1 MTRKEQREHVFK
13 LVFELEFH
21 SNGEI
26 PEQQQEYFSSLGEVE
41 PQETESIQKKASAVA
56 DHATAI
62 DELLN
67 TKTAGWKTSRMN
79 KVDLAILRL
88 AVYEMLYD
96 EEVPEKVAI
105 NEAVELAKKYSGGDG
120 PAFIN
125 GVLAKFTQERE

>member
-26 PEQQQEYFSSLGEVE
+26 PEQQQEYFFSLGEVDS
-41 PQETESIQKKASAVA
+41 QEAQVIQEKAQAVA
-56 DHATAI
+56 TKVSEI

-96 EEVPEKVAI
+96 DEVPEKVAI

>member
-26 PEQQQEYFSSLGEVE
+26 PEQQQEYFFSLGEVDS
-41 PQETESIQKKASAVA
+41 QEAQVIQEKAQAVA
-56 DHATAI
+56 TKVSEI

-67 TKTAGWKTSRMN
+67 TKTAGWKTGRMN

-125 GVLAKFTQERE
+125 GVLAKFTKERE